1 MSKEISEKIK
11 IQLNNPAVNADN
23 GHIPVLLDEVIEG
36 LNIRPNGKY
45 VDCTLGGAGHAS
57 RVIARLDGG
66 HLYAFDQDEETRI
79 KAIDRLNKI
88 SDSFTVFDTNFVNIK
103 ECLNNSNVEK
113 VDGIYYDL
121 GVSSFQFDTPER
133 GFSYNYD
140 SKLDMRMDT
149 SQKLSAYNIVNEYPF
164 EELRRI
170 FYLYGEEKF
179 STQIARNIEKSRK
192 EKPIETTFELVEII
206 KKSLPAKE
214 LRKKGHPAKQVFQ
227 AIRIA
232 VNNELDVFSKSL
244 EDALEMLNPGGRICV
259 ITFHSLEDRI
269 CKQMFK
275 EKTEV
280 NIPRGLPIK
289 EKDIKL
295 EYKLITKKPIVA
307 TEKELNENRRSHS
320 AKLRIIEK
328 L

>member
-1 MSKEISEKIK
+1 MNNKI
-11 IQLNNPAVNADN
+11 NNPAVTEDN
-23 GHIPVLLDEVIEG
+23 GHIPVLLNEVIEG
-36 LNIRPNGKY
+36 LNINENGLY
-45 VDCTLGGAGHAS
+45 VDCTLGGGGHAS
-57 RVIARLDGG
+57 RVLARLDKG
-66 HLYAFDQDEETRI
+66 HLYCFDQDEEIRN
-79 KAIDRLNKI
+79 KATLRLSKI
-88 SDSFTVFDTNFVNIK
+88 SDSFTVFPTNFVNIK
-103 ECLNNSNVEK
+103 EYLNSIGVEK

-140 SKLDMRMDT
+140 SKLDMRMNT
-149 SQKLSAYNIVNEYPF
+149 SQKLTAYNIVNEYPF

-179 STQIARNIEKSRK
+179 STQIARNIEKERK
-192 EKPIETTFELVEII
+192 IKPIETTFELVEVI

-227 AIRIA
+227 ALRIA

-244 EDALEMLNPGGRICV
+244 ADALEMLKPGGRICV

-280 NIPRGLPIK
+280 DIPRGLPIK
-289 EKDIKL
+289 ACDIKL
-295 EYKLITKKPIVA
+295 DYKLITKKPIIA
-307 TEKELNENRRSHS
+307 TDEELERNRRSHS